1 MAYIGCAL
9 RLDGL
14 NRRGLL
20 QVVTSIEAIYGA
32 AQHWDGSIK
41 KATPNV
47 GNFEISNYRY
57 VFDGGLNPK
66 RPPT

>member
-1 MAYIGCAL
+1 M
-9 RLDGL
+9 
-14 NRRGLL
+14 
-20 QVVTSIEAIYGA
+20 
-32 AQHWDGSIK
+32 QHSTGMEVRIK

-47 GNFEISNYRY
+47 GKFEISNYRY